1 PHVDPPLPGSL
12 LLAAINEPRPLRFPS
27 FLRPLRPLPA
37 PPGVLE
43 RRGEERS
50 GAEREVGFMSSGSFD
65 LSSLGAGKFEALD
78 QQCFASCTIAGPAF
92 LLLLFLPRLIFY
104 PHATEAGGIQEDGFD
119 AIYLGGS
126 KQDKMGKRR
135 RGLKQLQPSD
145 SIPRVES
152 KQLMRRI
159 RIVFDDPDAT
169 DSSDCEGMNS
179 PRGKRAI
186 HEFPLPPPFP
196 LPLAQASSQESTG
209 RNSKALRKPKDRSL
223 GSVTSYSTSS
233 SVTRIKG
240 VRRRPWGKWA
250 AEIRDPIR
258 GARRWLGT
266 YDTAEA
272 AAAAYAA
279 AALVFQAEKK
289 VLSSVASSNSSTTT
303 ITAAPCASVPSDA
316 VEVAAPASP
325 SSVLDVPVSGVVDP
339 PAKTTAAAEAEERSI
354 AELFEEQ
361 GPPLHCPTEA
371 EFGFGFDPFL
381 MCNFGS
387 DLYANELVPLADLP
401 IDDEIDDGD
410 FPSLEVI
417 EQWMD
422 FDL

>member
-1 PHVDPPLPGSL
+1 
-12 LLAAINEPRPLRFPS
+12 
-27 FLRPLRPLPA
+27 
-37 PPGVLE
+37 
-43 RRGEERS
+43 
-50 GAEREVGFMSSGSFD
+50 
-65 LSSLGAGKFEALD
+65 
-78 QQCFASCTIAGPAF
+78 
-92 LLLLFLPRLIFY
+92 
-104 PHATEAGGIQEDGFD
+104 
-119 AIYLGGS
+119 
-126 KQDKMGKRR
+126 MGKRR

-303 ITAAPCASVPSDA
+303 ITAALCASVPSDA
-316 VEVAAPASP
+316 V
-325 SSVLDVPVSGVVDP
+325 
-339 PAKTTAAAEAEERSI
+339 
-354 AELFEEQ
+354 
-361 GPPLHCPTEA
+361 
-371 EFGFGFDPFL
+371 
-381 MCNFGS
+381 
-387 DLYANELVPLADLP
+387 
-401 IDDEIDDGD
+401 
-410 FPSLEVI
+410 
-417 EQWMD
+417 
-422 FDL
+422 

>member
-1 PHVDPPLPGSL
+1 
-12 LLAAINEPRPLRFPS
+12 
-27 FLRPLRPLPA
+27 
-37 PPGVLE
+37 
-43 RRGEERS
+43 
-50 GAEREVGFMSSGSFD
+50 
-65 LSSLGAGKFEALD
+65 
-78 QQCFASCTIAGPAF
+78 CFASCAIAGPAF

-119 AIYLGGS
+119 AIYL
-126 KQDKMGKRR
+126 RL
-135 RGLKQLQPSD
+135 RGDELPPREEGDSRVPVASPFPSSPGAGLVAGEHRAELKSPSEAQGQ
-145 SIPRVES
+145 IPRLGNV
-152 KQLMRRI
+152 
-159 RIVFDDPDAT
+159 VFDL
-169 DSSDCEGMNS
+169 
-179 PRGKRAI
+179 
-186 HEFPLPPPFP
+186 F
-196 LPLAQASSQESTG
+196 
-209 RNSKALRKPKDRSL
+209 LRHQ
-223 GSVTSYSTSS
+223 
-233 SVTRIKG
+233 G

-303 ITAAPCASVPSDA
+303 ITAALCASVPSDA
-316 VEVAAPASP
+316 VFEVAAPASP

-401 IDDEIDDGD
+401 INDEIDDGD

>member
-1 PHVDPPLPGSL
+1 
-12 LLAAINEPRPLRFPS
+12 
-27 FLRPLRPLPA
+27 
-37 PPGVLE
+37 
-43 RRGEERS
+43 
-50 GAEREVGFMSSGSFD
+50 M
-65 LSSLGAGKFEALD
+65 
-78 QQCFASCTIAGPAF
+78 
-92 LLLLFLPRLIFY
+92 
-104 PHATEAGGIQEDGFD
+104 
-119 AIYLGGS
+119 

-135 RGLKQLQPSD
+135 RGLKQLQRSD
-145 SIPRVES
+145 STPRIES

-169 DSSDCEGMNS
+169 DSSDCEGTNS

-209 RNSKALRKPKDRSL
+209 RNSKALRKPKDRCL
-223 GSVTSYSTSS
+223 GSVTSSSTASS
-233 SVTRIKG
+233 LTKFKG

-289 VLSSVASSNSSTTT
+289 GLSSVASSNSSTTT
-303 ITAAPCASVPSDA
+303 ITAAACASVRSDA

-325 SSVLDVPVSGVVDP
+325 YSVLDVPISGVVDP
-339 PAKTTAAAEAEERSI
+339 PAKTTTAVEVEEQSI
-354 AELFEEQ
+354 AELFEGQ
-361 GPPLHCPTEA
+361 GPPLPCPMEA

-410 FPSLEVI
+410 FPSLDVI
-417 EQWMD
+417 ERWMD
-422 FDL
+422 FDF

>member
-1 PHVDPPLPGSL
+1 
-12 LLAAINEPRPLRFPS
+12 
-27 FLRPLRPLPA
+27 
-37 PPGVLE
+37 
-43 RRGEERS
+43 
-50 GAEREVGFMSSGSFD
+50 
-65 LSSLGAGKFEALD
+65 
-78 QQCFASCTIAGPAF
+78 
-92 LLLLFLPRLIFY
+92 
-104 PHATEAGGIQEDGFD
+104 
-119 AIYLGGS
+119 
-126 KQDKMGKRR
+126 MGKRR
-135 RGLKQLQPSD
+135 RGLKQLQRSD
-145 SIPRVES
+145 STAGVES

-179 PRGKRAI
+179 SRGKRAI
-186 HEFPLPPPFP
+186 HEFPLPPPFT

-209 RNSKALRKPKDRSL
+209 RNSKALRTPKDGSL
-223 GSVTSYSTSS
+223 GSVTSSSTAS
-233 SVTRIKG
+233 SVTRFKG
-240 VRRRPWGKWA
+240 VRQRPWGKWA

-258 GARRWLGT
+258 GGRRWLGT
-266 YDTAEA
+266 YDTAE

-289 VLSSVASSNSSTTT
+289 GLSSVASSNSSAAT
-303 ITAAPCASVPSDA
+303 ITADA

-325 SSVLDVPVSGVVDP
+325 SSVMDAPISGVVDP
-339 PAKTTAAAEAEERSI
+339 PAKPTAAVEVEVRSI
-354 AELFEEQ
+354 AELFEGQ
-361 GPPLHCPTEA
+361 GPPLPCPMEA

-401 IDDEIDDGD
+401 GDDEIDDGD

-422 FDL
+422 FDF